1 MHIRLI
7 LPLVV
12 HLSSVFRLSASDA
25 AAGEESAESGDGVS
39 QQITVND
46 VLRDFEKTILE
57 NDKSVNTTLVSAVE
71 DGERTS
77 LNETAALPTKP
88 KLNCTQLN
96 RTEHIPVSILNG
108 TELQFR
114 IGEEVNAN
122 VTNRT
127 HPGVCSVTFFYA
139 TWCDFSA
146 EAAPF
151 YNALP
156 RFFPRLNF
164 YAIEAANNL
173 NIFAQFGVIALPSL
187 VVFHNG
193 RPMYGFNHSEA
204 SLESFVDLIS
214 SLTGIPPTPDLEH
227 KLDQQDLSGPV
238 PRVAVKPFNY
248 NLVFACLFLVGCA
261 IIELSKS
268 ASFGNIV
275 DNLRNAW
282 REAEIQHEHID

>member
-1 MHIRLI
+1 M
-7 LPLVV
+7 
-12 HLSSVFRLSASDA
+12 HLSRLFPLLIQLSSFRFSSSDSS
-25 AAGEESAESGDGVS
+25 EEIVESADGVS

-57 NDKSVNTTLVSAVE
+57 NDKSISTTLVSSLE
-71 DGERTS
+71 DGENPS
-77 LNETAALPTKP
+77 LNETAAVPNKP

-96 RTEHIPVSILNG
+96 RTEHISVVILNG

-114 IGEEVNAN
+114 VGEEVNAN

-127 HPGVCSVTFFYA
+127 YPGVCSVTFFYA

-156 RFFPRLNF
+156 RYFPRLNF

-214 SLTGIPPTPDLEH
+214 SLTGIPPTPEL
-227 KLDQQDLSGPV
+227 KYILDQQDLSGPV
-238 PRVAVKPFNY
+238 PPVAMKPFNY
-248 NLVFACLFLVGCA
+248 NLLFACLFLVACA

-268 ASFGNIV
+268 ASFGNII

-282 REAEIQHEHID
+282 REAEIQHEHTD